1 MQVIPAN
8 TLLLRG
14 PQTAAGTAFGEWE
27 KINTIAAYE

>member
-8 TLLLRG
+8 TFVLEGAPEGGGHRL
-14 PQTAAGTAFGEWE
+14 GEWE